1 MSRVRTAFAV
11 LILALLV
18 VCCVRVIPPF
28 LDNQRLQRY
37 VEEIAQDEAAMTRP
51 EGALRVAVLEKAAFL
66 GLPVKADNVQVRRSG
81 ESLRIDLRYNA
92 RVDLLLYAF
101 DLHFYPGASNR

>member
-1 MSRVRTAFAV
+1 MSRVRAVFAF
-11 LILALLV
+11 LILGMLV
-18 VCCVRVIPPF
+18 ICCVRVVPPF

-37 VEEIAQDEAAMTRP
+37 VEEIAQDESSMTRP

-66 GLPVKADNVQVRRSG
+66 GLPVKADNVHIRRSG

-101 DLHFYPGASNR
+101 DLHFYPAASNR